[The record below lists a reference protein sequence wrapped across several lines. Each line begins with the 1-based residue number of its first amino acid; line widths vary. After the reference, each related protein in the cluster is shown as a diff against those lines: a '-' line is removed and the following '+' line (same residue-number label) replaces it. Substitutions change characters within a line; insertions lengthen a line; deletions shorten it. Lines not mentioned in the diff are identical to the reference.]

1 MPENGTGGM
10 DAGKDRHTERV
21 RLIFGRIVK
30 TIDRSG
36 MDEQLAHDLTLHLG
50 SSLMSASGDKNLLM
64 RVLYDEAAC
73 FIW

>member
-1 MPENGTGGM
+1 MPETALAGM

-21 RLIFGRIVK
+21 QDEAFFRQNCEKRLI
-30 TIDRSG
+30 DSG

-64 RVLYDEAAC
+64 RVL
-73 FIW
+73 